1 MQGRYAELN
10 EIKTEI
16 TEGFGNIKESGKN
29 KVDIS
34 SVKWSKSINK
44 LGGETPTRPQ
54 LGRSKMRLEDN
65 IRNDH
70 REMELVLH
78 RG

>member
-34 SVKWSKSINK
+34 SVK
-44 LGGETPTRPQ
+44 
-54 LGRSKMRLEDN
+54 
-65 IRNDH
+65 
-70 REMELVLH
+70 
-78 RG
+78 